1 MDEVDPLPTGPDL
14 HEQLLMR
21 TLVVC
26 VVLMLVLAPA
36 LSNAASTEA
45 EAEALIAKGLELR
58 RQEKPTEALDLFQRA
73 HALAP
78 SPRTL
83 GQMGLVEASLQRW
96 ADAENHVAAALT
108 TPNDPWVRKNRGF
121 LDQALA
127 AAKGHMGELEI
138 IGPAGTEISI
148 DGKPVGTLPAVP
160 VVRHLEGSVV
170 VAASSAG
177 FKEFTKTV
185 AIAGGARSSLAIV
198 LDPVESRPAVALAPP
213 VPVATSPLPPP
224 AAESPRSSWRA
235 WTGGTLVAAGAGVL
249 AWGIAWIVVD
259 GNDAC
264 GAVTGPGCGTVYDTK
279 NRGWMLA
286 GGGAAAVAAGT
297 ILLLTSHAGGS
308 SEVAVGFTPTSLL
321 LQGRF

>member
-1 MDEVDPLPTGPDL
+1 MSGT
-14 HEQLLMR
+14 
-21 TLVVC
+21 
-26 VVLMLVLAPA
+26 
-36 LSNAASTEA
+36 
-45 EAEALIAKGLELR
+45 LELR
-58 RQEKPTEALDLFQRA
+58 RQEKPTDALDLFQRA

-96 ADAENHVAAALT
+96 ADAENHVTAALA

-127 AAKGHMGELEI
+127 TAKGHMGELEI

-148 DGKPVGTLPAVP
+148 DGKPVGSLPAVS
-160 VVRHLEGSVV
+160 VIRRSEGQVT

-177 FKEFTKTV
+177 FQDFTKT
-185 AIAGGARSSLAIV
+185 ASIAGGARTSLAIV

-213 VPVATSPLPPP
+213 VPLVTSPPP
-224 AAESPRSSWRA
+224 ARPEESPRSSWRA
-235 WTGGTLVAAGAGVL
+235 WTGGALIAAGAGLVG
-249 AWGIAWIVVD
+249 WGIAWIAVD

-264 GAVTGPGCGTVYDTK
+264 GAVTGPGCGTVYNTK
-279 NRGWMLA
+279 TTGLALA
-286 GGGAAAVAAGT
+286 GGGAAAASVGA
-297 ILLLTSHAGGS
+297 ILLLTGRTSGS
-308 SEVAVGFTPTSLL
+308 SDVAVGFTPTSLL